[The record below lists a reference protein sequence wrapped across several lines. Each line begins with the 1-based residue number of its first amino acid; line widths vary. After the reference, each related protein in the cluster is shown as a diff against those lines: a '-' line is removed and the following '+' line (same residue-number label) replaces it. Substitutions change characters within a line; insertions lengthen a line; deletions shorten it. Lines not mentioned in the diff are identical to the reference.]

1 MKCKNFWLWSCRQC
15 CRVSMLTACGG
26 GGGGVSGSLDLNQVD
41 DLLEIAGSDI
51 HVERNNKLDN
61 AVRDAAERI
70 VSTGSTSG
78 ADRVVSNAMEW
89 SLNNF
94 VGNAGMIL

>member
-1 MKCKNFWLWSCRQC
+1 MKCKKFLALVMSAVLS
-15 CRVSMLTACGG
+15 VSMLTACGG

-94 VGNAGMIL
+94 VGNVGMIL